1 MAHEMTKVKIC
12 GITNLEDAEVAI
24 EAGADLLGF
33 IFYSKSPRY
42 VEPDTA
48 AGIVEA
54 LNTQDARRTAQYVG
68 VFVDEHVDRVREII
82 EQCKLDLVQLH
93 GSEPPVEVR
102 MLQPRAYKAIRP
114 KQRGDA
120 EAAVATFSPVMEI
133 SPDRP
138 AFLVDAYH
146 PWKFGGTGATTDW
159 IAAKV
164 LAWRFP
170 ILLAGG
176 LTPDNVSEAIEVVEP
191 WGVDVSS
198 GVEAEPGKKDHA
210 KVRAFIETAKSINAR
225 PDM

>member
-1 MAHEMTKVKIC
+1 MKIKIC
-12 GITNLEDAEVAI
+12 GITNLEDAQVAI

-33 IFYSKSPRY
+33 IFYPKSPRY
-42 VEPDTA
+42 VEPETVA
-48 AGIVEA
+48 AIIDA
-54 LNTQDARRTAQYVG
+54 LTTHYTLRTTQYVG
-68 VFVDEHVDRVREII
+68 VFVDEPVDRIREILD
-82 EQCKLDLVQLH
+82 QCRLDLAQLH

-102 MLQPRAYKAIRP
+102 MLQPHAYKAIRP

-120 EAAVATFSPVMEI
+120 EAAVATYAPAMDV

-146 PWKFGGTGATTDW
+146 PWKFGGTGETTDW

-176 LTPDNVSEAIEVVEP
+176 LTPDNVADAVRVVEP

-210 KVRAFIETAKSINAR
+210 KVRAFVEAVRNVTAK
-225 PDM
+225 